1 MRFFIYLI
9 VFLTGAVCLAQ
20 NRPTHFTDS
29 TGALYWRKSTPVY
42 LFVSDAPDGD
52 KERLKSKATAQYADP
67 FYLDTEGVNYIRSR
81 NAVDPETKRVIP
93 DSEVMFEIYADGIA
107 PVTSVSYENVN
118 KFQGDLLYYKAGVN
132 VSLEAKD
139 QLSGVRKLEYAIND
153 GKYTPY
159 QKPLTFQDPGVYKV
173 EYYSEDE
180 VGNVEDKKSI
190 SFVVDPT
197 PPYSDLTI
205 NGITEDEVISTGS
218 KLYILALDSI
228 SGVASVYYKFDDQP
242 FKKYNGL
249 QLPTA
254 QLEEGEHTITYYA
267 EDKVKNVEEHKSFTF
282 FLDKSAPLMVADVL
296 GDRFIVMDEV
306 YFSGRTKLKLTAVD
320 NKVGVKEVMYSVD
333 NEEFKKYEK
342 PFYLPSVSGVHL
354 IKYYSVDNLDNSTAD
369 SKNSRYIGQGGFEEF
384 KHNVNKFYVDLTGPV
399 INHSI
404 GNYTFTRSD
413 TLFIGPYSKIKL
425 TGTDPESG
433 FKSIAYSLGSDVGEE
448 LYTEPFTLTREGFN
462 TLNYY
467 GYDNVNNRN
476 IAKFTFYLDATA
488 PNIFIQFNTGNTDSR
503 EGKLVYPITS
513 GIFLSATDKTS
524 GVNSVTYSL
533 DDAPFKPYAGLIS
546 GMKKGKHTLV
556 VKAKD
561 FLNNEAVKE
570 VTFHIK

>member
-159 QKPLTFQDPGVYKV
+159 QKPLTFQDPGIYKV

-254 QLEEGEHTITYYA
+254 QLDEGEHTITYYA